1 MGSVVCRIA
10 QGAFFAVF
18 TVCVALWVVG
28 MAEWSR
34 RLLAPM
40 LLLAGVQLGALA
52 YGRRHEPSQL
62 SENTNR
68 DRS

>member
-1 MGSVVCRIA
+1 MSSVVCRIA
-10 QGAFFAVF
+10 QGAFFAVLAA
-18 TVCVALWVVG
+18 CVALWAAG

-34 RLLAPM
+34 ALLAPTW
-40 LLLAGVQLGALA
+40 LLVGVQLGALA
-52 YGRRHEPSQL
+52 YGRRREPSQL